1 MIAFPL
7 KEKQAQKVLEN
18 KHNLP
23 YRIKTASVSKLFP
36 KKQSSQN
43 KKIATK

>member
-1 MIAFPL
+1 MISFPL

-23 YRIKTASVSKLFP
+23 YRIKTGNMAKLFP
-36 KKQSSQN
+36 KKPIIS
-43 KKIATK
+43 K

>member
-36 KKQSSQN
+36 KKTQN
-43 KKIATK
+43 KKNRI

>member
-23 YRIKTASVSKLFP
+23 YRIKTANMAKLVP
-36 KKQSSQN
+36 NKKTAN
-43 KKIATK
+43 KKITH